1 MALKRVSF
9 RYLSLLAIGCA
20 LGVASVASAQSVRI
34 VTYNIEADTNGNTL
48 PNAGLYD
55 VLKGIG
61 QQSLNGIVQPLD
73 ILAMQETTSNAVTI
87 APIVTDLN
95 NYYNSSY
102 TGPSVYKPSYAVTPV
117 QASQSGGTGTG
128 NGPNSLIYNSN
139 SLQLVASVGVG
150 TYQGASNGVYRQVMR
165 YEFKP
170 KNSTLAEDFYVYV
183 THAKA
188 NSGRTTIENETFR
201 NSEMTMI
208 RANANSLVTASNPNP
223 KILYV
228 GDFNFLGSAPI
239 TDGTTTAAAYQT
251 ITGINAST
259 LPVQTAGIDPFNTN
273 PQNNNITWG
282 SSTYKSLLTE
292 SADHVTARFDYQFMT
307 SPVYAASSPFGLKY
321 VPQSQRAFG
330 NNGTTSYGGSVS
342 DAGNTALN
350 NLVSTNNSS
359 PIPKSTIYT
368 SLTTASDHLPVVG
381 DYFEL
386 RPGDF
391 NLDGVLTK
399 SDLSAML
406 GALTNLNTYRV
417 SKGMSTADLLAVGDL
432 NRDGVVSN
440 FDIQSLVNAIAA
452 GAGAIAAVPEPAS
465 IVLLAIAAMAIVM
478 ARGRKRRVAC

>member
-1 MALKRVSF
+1 LKRDFF

-20 LGVASVASAQSVRI
+20 LGVSSTASAQSLRI
-34 VTYNIEADTNGNTL
+34 VNYNIEADTNGNTL

-73 ILAMQETTSNAVTI
+73 ILALQETTSNAVTV
-87 APIVTDLN
+87 APIATNLN

-102 TGPSVYKPSYAVTPV
+102 TGPAVYKPSYTVTPV
-117 QASQSGGTGTG
+117 QASQSGSTGTG

-150 TYQGASNGVYRQVMR
+150 TYTGSGNGVFRQVMR

-170 KNSTLAEDFYVYV
+170 KNSTLAEDFFVYV
-183 THAKA
+183 SHAKA

-208 RANANSLVTASNPNP
+208 RTNANSLVTASNPNP

-259 LPVQTAGIDPFNTN
+259 LPAKTAGIDPFNTN
-273 PQNNNITWG
+273 PQNNNINSWG
-282 SSTYKSLLTE
+282 SSTYESLLTE
-292 SADHVTARFDYQFMT
+292 SADHLTARFDYQFMT
-307 SPVYAASSPFGLKY
+307 SPVYAASSLFGLKY

-330 NNGTTSYGGSVS
+330 NNGTTSYGGDVS

-381 DYFEL
+381 DYFAL

-391 NLDGVLTK
+391 DLDGVLTN

-417 SKGMSTADLLAVGDL
+417 SKGMSTSDLLAVGDL

-440 FDIQSLVNAIAA
+440 FDIQSLINTITA
-452 GAGAIAAVPEPAS
+452 GAGSIASVPEPAS
-465 IVLLAIAAMAIVM
+465 IVLLAIATMAIM
-478 ARGRKRRVAC
+478 MIRGRNRRVAC